1 MDHAIAHLVHDRW
14 LARSLPARIAAA
26 GFEADRVDAHPYL
39 AEGAAAYFMTLVDRG
54 LAFMVRDG
62 LISEP
67 TANAVRAE
75 AEARVAAGTFF
86 GFISFLSVLAS
97 RPADE
102 A

>member
-1 MDHAIAHLVHDRW
+1 
-14 LARSLPARIAAA
+14 
-26 GFEADRVDAHPYL
+26 
-39 AEGAAAYFMTLVDRG
+39 MTLVERG
-54 LAFMVRDG
+54 LAFMARDG
-62 LISEP
+62 LISD
-67 TANAVRAE
+67 TAADAVRAE